1 MKKKII
7 FSLVISLVPFLTFAS
22 SDFSSEV
29 SLDRESFVAYQA
41 FIQKAVENPLTPVQV
56 NEQKKVVSQVSLFKT
71 RVETKKT
78 FIIFDDVLENMA
90 LQEESEENE
99 VFSLLFLLPLLSLV
113 LMVLADERFFHKRK
127 NLSRLILTAASLILA
142 FAFCFIPVEN
152 FIVRTSMVMS
162 AGSALINM
170 GIIGRTEA
178 NIYQGRE
185 NKKEEEDNKKIFSF
199 FSIVFYVATMLSFMF
214 LALA

>member
-1 MKKKII
+1 MKKII
-7 FSLVISLVPFLTFAS
+7 FSLVISLVPFLSFAS

-41 FIQKAVENPLTPVQV
+41 FVQKAVENPLTPILVD
-56 NEQKKVVSQVSLFKT
+56 EQKKVVSHVSLFKT

-78 FIIFDDVLENMA
+78 FIIFDDVLENVA

-99 VFSLLFLLPLLSLV
+99 IFSLLFLLPLLSLI
-113 LMVLADERFFHKRK
+113 LMVLADERFFKKRK
-127 NLSRLILTAASLILA
+127 NLSRLILTAGSLILA
-142 FAFCFIPVEN
+142 LAFSFVPVEN
-152 FIVRTSMVMS
+152 FIVRISMVFS

-170 GIIGRTEA
+170 GIVGRTEA

-199 FSIVFYVATMLSFMF
+199 FSIVFYVATILIFMF
-214 LALA
+214 LASA

>member
-1 MKKKII
+1 MKKII
-7 FSLVISLVPFLTFAS
+7 FSLVISLVPFLSFAS

-41 FIQKAVENPLTPVQV
+41 FVQKAVENPLTPILVD
-56 NEQKKVVSQVSLFKT
+56 EQKKVVSQVSLFKT

-78 FIIFDDVLENMA
+78 FIIFDDVLENVA

-99 VFSLLFLLPLLSLV
+99 IFSLLFLLPLLSLI
-113 LMVLADERFFHKRK
+113 LMVLADERFFKKRK
-127 NLSRLILTAASLILA
+127 NLSRLILTAGSLILA
-142 FAFCFIPVEN
+142 LAFSFVPVEN
-152 FIVRTSMVMS
+152 FIVRISMVFS

-170 GIIGRTEA
+170 GIVGRTEA

-199 FSIVFYVATMLSFMF
+199 FSIVFYVATILSFMF
-214 LALA
+214 LASA